1 MTTVNTGA
9 PGAADDP
16 TGQHAATDGRTRTAR
31 PSRAARIRRG
41 IAMVAVVAAGAGV
54 IGLGTGVGTAA
65 AEAAPAHAGWDGSR
79 YWFKNGKG
87 EWRWTTHYDIYL
99 DRTGGSASAAKS
111 STASSSSGGIKQ
123 GWDGSRYWFRNSKGE
138 WRWTTHYDIYL
149 DRTGGSASA
158 AKSSTASSSSGG
170 IKQGWDGSRYWF
182 RNSKGEWRWTTH
194 YDIYLDRTG
203 GGSSSSSSGSSGSAS
218 ADSAAPAA
226 DGDVETAVQFALA
239 QLGKPFRTAGNGPD
253 GYDCSGLVQQAFR
266 RGGIELPRVANDQYA
281 ATTPIRASE
290 LRRGDLLF
298 WSTDGTARGIEHV
311 AIYLGSNQYV
321 EAARPGTNIR
331 ISGISSGYY
340 PTHMG
345 RP

>member
-16 TGQHAATDGRTRTAR
+16 TGQHAATDGRTRPAR
-31 PSRAARIRRG
+31 PTRGARIRRG

-79 YWFKNGKG
+79 YWFKN
-87 EWRWTTHYDIYL
+87 
-99 DRTGGSASAAKS
+99 
-111 STASSSSGGIKQ
+111 
-123 GWDGSRYWFRNSKGE
+123 SKGE
-138 WRWTTHYDIYL
+138 WRWTTHYDIYKA
-149 DRTGGSASA
+149 RTGGSASA
-158 AKSSTASSSSGG
+158 ATSSTSSSSSGG

-203 GGSSSSSSGSSGSAS
+203 GGSSSSSSGSSTSAS

-281 ATTPIRASE
+281 ATTPIRASQ

-298 WSTDGTARGIEHV
+298 WSTDGTARGIQHV
-311 AIYLGSNQYV
+311 AIYLGNNQYV